1 MFSLRCESGRL
12 GALVLALSAAAMP
25 QGLAAQ
31 DTAMPRGLAA
41 QDTATPQGFAAQDY
55 VSLLPPMEW
64 RSIGPDRGGRSIA
77 VAGHSARPLEYY
89 FGATGGGLFKTTDGG
104 NTWRPV
110 TDGQIGS
117 ASVGAVAMAP
127 FNPDIVYIGM
137 GEVQLRAN
145 VLQGDGV
152 YRSDDAGKSWRHLGL
167 ADTHAIGRVRIHP
180 ADPDRVYVA
189 ALGHPFGPN
198 AERGVFRTTDGGKS
212 WKKVLFRDDH
222 TGAVDLVMDPR
233 DPDVLYA
240 TLWQVYRK
248 PWRLWSGGAGSGIF
262 KSTDGGDTWTE
273 ITRNPGLPAGVL
285 GKITVT
291 VSGTDPD
298 RVWANI
304 EAEEGGLYRSDDGGG
319 SWELVNNHRD
329 IWQRAFYFQ
338 RLVADPVDRNTLY
351 ILNFR
356 LMRSTDGGRTL
367 ESVPETHADHHDLW
381 IDPANPLRM
390 VNGNDGGG
398 VVTVNGGRTW
408 TSMRYPTAQ
417 IYRLATTVDFPYHV
431 CGAQQD
437 NSTVCVSSEP
447 GHLRDPRG
455 ASTEWMYAV
464 GGGESGYIAPHPAD
478 PDIFYAGA
486 TNTLTRYDRATGMAT
501 DIQPWPRIVMG
512 EPARDMPE
520 RWNWTYPIAVAPK
533 PPHALYVGS
542 QHLWKSGDEGR
553 SWARISPDLTRAE
566 PETLEDSGGPVV
578 LDQDGPEI
586 YGTLYSIGLSPHE
599 AETIWTGSDDGL
611 VHVSRDGGDN
621 WRDATPPDMP
631 PHTRVMTVEVSP
643 HDPARAHVAG
653 IRYEMD
659 DRSPHAWKTDDYGA
673 TWTRISDGI
682 PDGAFVRVI
691 REDPRRQGLLYAG
704 TEHGVF
710 VSFDGGARWSDLSF
724 GLPNTPVTGIS
735 VEERDLVIS
744 THGRSFWVL
753 DDIETLRQL
762 DADLASADLADADIA
777 SADIADPAIGDAT
790 ATSPHIHLFRPADA
804 IRRSVPA
811 VIDFRVGASRN
822 DSDSEVAPARHAR
835 VEVLTDDGEFV
846 TTAFVGTVGAGT
858 HRARWDLRY
867 PGAATFPGI
876 VLEGGNPG
884 IGPWAPPG
892 RYRARLT
899 VDGTTREAAFD
910 VHPDPRLGDVPATAF
925 ADQFRLAMAI
935 RDAEHS
941 ANTSVMT
948 ARDLLGQIDAILG
961 SMNDGALRDDVS
973 DFAAAVEA
981 VAGELYQLRNQSPKD
996 KIAFPIRLN
1005 DRLTG
1010 LRSHLERGDGTPLG
1024 AYQAVFDELSA
1035 ELDAHMQTLGRLL
1048 GEDLPGLNRR
1058 LRSAGLPLLESGS
1071 PRH

>member
-1 MFSLRCESGRL
+1 MYRL
-12 GALVLALSAAAMP
+12 AGPGWFGAAVLALSLSTALP
-25 QGLAAQ
+25 PGL
-31 DTAMPRGLAA
+31 
-41 QDTATPQGFAAQDY
+41 AAQDY
-55 VSLLPPMEW
+55 VSLLTPMEW

-77 VAGHSARPLEYY
+77 VAGHAERPFEYY

-104 NTWRPV
+104 TTWAPV
-110 TDGQIGS
+110 TDGQVGS

-127 FNPDIVYIGM
+127 SNPDIVYIGM

-167 ADTHAIGRVRIHP
+167 ADTHAIGRIRIHP
-180 ADPDRVYVA
+180 ANPDRAYVA

-198 AERGVFRTTDGGKS
+198 AERGVFRTSDGGKT
-212 WKKVLFRDDH
+212 WERVLFRDEH
-222 TGAVDLVMDPR
+222 TGAVDLVMDPS

-248 PWRLWSGGAGSGIF
+248 PWRLWSGGEGSGIF

-273 ITRNPGLPAGVL
+273 ITRNPGLPSGVL
-285 GKITVT
+285 GKVTIT
-291 VSGTDPD
+291 VSGADPD
-298 RVWANI
+298 RVWANV
-304 EAEEGGLYRSDDGGG
+304 EAEQGGLYRSDDGGG

-338 RLVADPVDRNTLY
+338 RLEADPVDRNTLY

-381 IDPANPLRM
+381 IDPTNPLRM
-390 VNGNDGGG
+390 INGNDGGG

-417 IYRLATTVDFPYHV
+417 IYRLATTADFPYHV

-447 GHLRDPRG
+447 GHLRNPRG
-455 ASTEWMYAV
+455 PSTEWMYAV
-464 GGGESGYIAPHPAD
+464 GGGEMGYIAQHPAD

-486 TNTLTRYDRATGMAT
+486 TNTLTRYDRATGMVT

-520 RWNWTYPIAVAPK
+520 RWNWTYPIAVAPN

-542 QHLWKSGDEGR
+542 QHLWRSLDEGA
-553 SWARISPDLTRAE
+553 SWTKISPDLTRAE
-566 PETLEDSGGPVV
+566 PETLDDSGGPIV

-586 YGTLYSIGLSPHE
+586 YGTLYSIGLSPHDP
-599 AETIWTGSDDGL
+599 ETIWTGSDDGL
-611 VHVSRDGGDN
+611 VHLSRDGGATWD
-621 WRDATPPDMP
+621 DVTPPDMP

-643 HDPARAHVAG
+643 HSPARAHVAG

-659 DRSPHAWKTDDYGA
+659 DRSPYVWKTDDYGT

-682 PDGAFVRVI
+682 PDGAFTRVI
-691 REDPRRQGLLYAG
+691 REDPKRLGLLYVG
-704 TEHGVF
+704 TEQGVH
-710 VSFDGGARWSDLSF
+710 VSFDAGSTWNDLSF
-724 GLPNTPVTGIS
+724 QLPTTPVTGIS

-753 DDIETLRQL
+753 DDIETLRQV
-762 DADLASADLADADIA
+762 DAEVAGAVGGVEGADAA
-777 SADIADPAIGDAT
+777 
-790 ATSPHIHLFRPADA
+790 SPHVHLFRPAAA
-804 IRRSVPA
+804 IRRAVPA
-811 VIDFRVGASRN
+811 VIDFRVSQPGRVLL
-822 DSDSEVAPARHAR
+822 EVMSH
-835 VEVLTDDGEFV
+835 DGEHGRTLV
-846 TTAFVGTVGAGT
+846 DDDLDAGT

-867 PGAATFPGI
+867 PGAVSFPGI
-876 VLEGGNPG
+876 VLEGGNPAV
-884 IGPWAPPG
+884 GPWAPPG
-892 RYRARLT
+892 SYRARLT
-899 VDGTTREAAFD
+899 VGDVTREAAFE
-910 VHPDPRLGDVPATAF
+910 VQPDPRLTDIPATAF

-935 RDAEHS
+935 RDAES
-941 ANTSVMT
+941 RANRTVMT
-948 ARDLLGQIDAILG
+948 ARDLVAQAAAIVTGTEDA
-961 SMNDGALRDDVS
+961 ALRGDVS
-973 DFAAAVEA
+973 AFAAAIEA

-996 KIAFPIRLN
+996 KIAFPIKLN

-1010 LRSHLERGDGTPLG
+1010 LRSHLERGDGTPVD
-1024 AYQAVFDELSA
+1024 AYQAVFAELSA
-1035 ELDAHMQTLGRLL
+1035 ELDVHLRAFEQMLAD
-1048 GEDLPGLNRR
+1048 DLPGLNRR
-1058 LRSAGLPLLESGS
+1058 LERAALGQLVARG

>member
-1 MFSLRCESGRL
+1 MDDSVPSPAISRLVHLRAPSLKSPRGGLASF
-12 GALVLALSAAAMP
+12 GAPVLALSV
-25 QGLAAQ
+25 L
-31 DTAMPRGLAA
+31 TAMSLTAIPAGL
-41 QDTATPQGFAAQDY
+41 GAQDY

-77 VAGHSARPLEYY
+77 VAGHAERPFEYY

-104 NTWRPV
+104 STWAPV
-110 TDGQIGS
+110 TDGQVGS

-127 FNPDIVYIGM
+127 SDPDIVYIGM

-167 ADTHAIGRVRIHP
+167 ADTHAIGRIRVHP
-180 ADPDRVYVA
+180 TNPERVYVA

-198 AERGVFRTTDGGKS
+198 PERGVFRTTDGGDT
-212 WKKVLFRDDH
+212 WQKVLFRDER
-222 TGAVDLVMDPR
+222 TGAVDLVMDPV

-248 PWRLWSGGAGSGIF
+248 PWRLWSGGEGSGIF
-262 KSTDGGDTWTE
+262 KSTDGGDTWSE
-273 ITRNPGLPAGVL
+273 LTRNPGLPAGVL

-291 VSGTDPD
+291 VSRADPD
-298 RVWANI
+298 RVWANV
-304 EAEEGGLYRSDDGGG
+304 EAERGGLYRSDDGGR
-319 SWELVNNHRD
+319 SWELVNGHRD

-338 RLVADPVDRNTLY
+338 RLEADPVDRNTLY

-381 IDPANPLRM
+381 IDPVNPLRM
-390 VNGNDGGG
+390 INGNDGGG

-417 IYRLATTVDFPYHV
+417 IYRLATTADFPYHV

-464 GGGESGYIAPHPAD
+464 GGGESGYVAPHPAD

-486 TNTLTRYDRATGMAT
+486 TNTLTRYDRATGMVT

-520 RWNWTYPIAVAPK
+520 RWNWTYPIAVAPVA
-533 PPHALYVGS
+533 PHALYVGS
-542 QHLWKSGDEGR
+542 QHLWRSVDEGE
-553 SWARISPDLTRAE
+553 SWARISPDLTRAD
-566 PETLEDSGGPVV
+566 PETLDDSGGPIVK
-578 LDQDGPEI
+578 DQDGPEI

-599 AETIWTGSDDGL
+599 PGTIWTGSDDGL
-611 VHVSRDGGDN
+611 VHVSRDTGGN
-621 WRDATPPDMP
+621 WLDVTPPHMP

-643 HDPARAHVAG
+643 HTPAGALVAG

-659 DRSPHAWKTDDYGA
+659 DRSPYSWKTDDYGA
-673 TWTRISDGI
+673 TWTRISDGL
-682 PDGAFVRVI
+682 PDSAFVRVI
-691 REDPRRQGLLYAG
+691 REDPKRAGLLYAG

-710 VSFDGGARWSDLSF
+710 VSFDGGSRWSDLSF
-724 GLPNTPVTGIS
+724 RLPRTPVTGLS

-753 DDIETLRQL
+753 DDIETLRQV
-762 DADLASADLADADIA
+762 DADIA
-777 SADIADPAIGDAT
+777 GSDV
-790 ATSPHIHLFRPADA
+790 HLFRPADA
-804 IRRSVPA
+804 VRRSVPA
-811 VIDFRVGASRN
+811 VIDFRVSR
-822 DSDSEVAPARHAR
+822 PGR
-835 VEVLTDDGEFV
+835 VLLDVLTDDREYV
-846 TTAFVGTVGAGT
+846 TTLVDDDVDGGS
-858 HRARWDLRY
+858 HRARWNLRY
-867 PGAATFPGI
+867 PGAVTFPGI
-876 VLEGGNPG
+876 VLEGGNPAV
-884 IGPWAPPG
+884 GPWAPPG
-892 RYRARLT
+892 RYRAQLT
-899 VDGTTREAAFD
+899 VGGMTREVTFD
-910 VHPDPRLGDVPATAF
+910 VHPDPRLGDIPAAAF
-925 ADQFRLAMAI
+925 TDQFRLAMAI
-935 RDAEHS
+935 RDAES
-941 ANTSVMT
+941 RANETVMT
-948 ARDLLGQIDAILG
+948 AWDLRAQIDAIVAESDDTG
-961 SMNDGALRDDVS
+961 LRDEAS
-973 DFAAAVEA
+973 GFAAGIEA

-996 KIAFPIRLN
+996 KIAFPIKLN

-1010 LRSHLERGDGTPLG
+1010 LRSHLERGDGTPID

-1035 ELDAHMQTLGRLL
+1035 ELDVHLRTLERMLS
-1048 GEDLPGLNRR
+1048 EDLPGLNRR
-1058 LRSAGLPLLESGS
+1058 LEEAGLTQLEVRGV
-1071 PRH
+1071 RY

>member
-1 MFSLRCESGRL
+1 MEDSIPSPVISRVVHVRAPFF
-12 GALVLALSAAAMP
+12 ALSLLAVMSA
-25 QGLAAQ
+25 GL
-31 DTAMPRGLAA
+31 G
-41 QDTATPQGFAAQDY
+41 AQDY

-77 VAGHSARPLEYY
+77 VAGHAERPFEYY

-104 NTWRPV
+104 TTWTAV
-110 TDGQIGS
+110 TDGQVAS
-117 ASVGAVAMAP
+117 ASVGAVSMAP
-127 FNPDIVYIGM
+127 SDPDIVYIGM

-167 ADTHAIGRVRIHP
+167 ADTHAIGRIRIHP
-180 ADPDRVYVA
+180 TNPDRAYVA

-198 AERGVFRTTDGGKS
+198 PERGVFRTTDGGDT
-212 WKKVLFRDDH
+212 WEKVLFRDER
-222 TGAVDLVMDPR
+222 TGAVDLVMDPG

-248 PWRLWSGGAGSGIF
+248 PWRLWSGGEGSGIF
-262 KSTDGGDTWTE
+262 KSTDGGDTWSE
-273 ITRNPGLPAGVL
+273 LTRNPGLPAGVL
-285 GKITVT
+285 GKITIT
-291 VSGTDPD
+291 VSGADPD
-298 RVWANI
+298 RVWANV
-304 EAEEGGLYRSDDGGG
+304 EAEQGGLYRSDDGGG
-319 SWELVNNHRD
+319 SWELVNGHRD

-338 RLVADPVDRNTLY
+338 RLEADPLDRNTLY

-381 IDPANPLRM
+381 IDPTNPLRM
-390 VNGNDGGG
+390 INGNDGGG

-417 IYRLATTVDFPYHV
+417 IYRLATTAGFPYHV

-486 TNTLTRYDRATGMAT
+486 TNTLTRYDRATGLAK

-512 EPARDMPE
+512 EAARDMPE
-520 RWNWTYPIAVAPK
+520 RWNWTYPIAVAPT
-533 PPHALYVGS
+533 PPHALYAGS
-542 QHLWKSGDEGR
+542 QHLWRSVDEGA

-566 PETLEDSGGPVV
+566 PETLGDSGGPIV

-599 AETIWTGSDDGL
+599 PETIWTGSDDGL
-611 VHVSRDGGDN
+611 VHVSRDTGGS
-621 WRDATPPDMP
+621 WRDVTPPDMP
-631 PHTRVMTVEVSP
+631 PHTRVMTLEASP
-643 HDPARAHVAG
+643 HGPAGAHVAG

-659 DRSPHAWKTDDYGA
+659 DRKPYVWKTDDYGA
-673 TWTRISDGI
+673 TWTTISDGI
-682 PDGAFVRVI
+682 PDGAFTRVI
-691 REDPRRQGLLYAG
+691 REDPKRQGLLYVG

-710 VSFDGGARWSDLSF
+710 VSFNGGSSWSDLSF
-724 GLPNTPVTGIS
+724 GLPRTPVTGIS

-762 DADLASADLADADIA
+762 DADAAGADV
-777 SADIADPAIGDAT
+777 
-790 ATSPHIHLFRPADA
+790 HLFPPADA

-811 VIDFRVGASRN
+811 VIDFRVSQAG
-822 DSDSEVAPARHAR
+822 R
-835 VEVLTDDGEFV
+835 VQLDILTDDREYV
-846 TTAFVGTVGAGT
+846 TTLVDHDLDQGT

-867 PGAATFPGI
+867 PGAATFAGI

-884 IGPWAPPG
+884 VGPWAPPG
-892 RYRARLT
+892 RYRAQLT
-899 VDGTTREAAFD
+899 IGGVAREVTVD
-910 VHPDPRLGDVPATAF
+910 VHPDPRLGDIATAAF

-935 RDAEHS
+935 RDAEHG

-948 ARDLLGQIDAILG
+948 ARDLLSQIDVIVAEI
-961 SMNDGALRDDVS
+961 DDADLRDDAS
-973 DFAAAVEA
+973 SFAAGIEA

-996 KIAFPIRLN
+996 KIAFPIKLN

-1010 LRSHLERGDGTPLG
+1010 LRSHLERGDGTPIG
-1024 AYQAVFDELSA
+1024 AYQAVFDELSG
-1035 ELDAHMQTLGRLL
+1035 ELDVHLRTLERLL
-1048 GEDLPGLNRR
+1048 SEDLPRLNRR
-1058 LRSAGLPLLESGS
+1058 LEEAGFGQLDVTA
-1071 PRH
+1071 PRY

>member
-1 MFSLRCESGRL
+1 MDDSVPPPVISRL
-12 GALVLALSAAAMP
+12 VHVRAPVLALS
-25 QGLAAQ
+25 LL
-31 DTAMPRGLAA
+31 TAMSLTAIPAGL
-41 QDTATPQGFAAQDY
+41 GAQDY

-77 VAGHSARPLEYY
+77 VAGHAERSFEYY

-104 NTWRPV
+104 SSWTAV
-110 TDGQIGS
+110 TDGQVGS

-127 FNPDIVYIGM
+127 SDPDIVYIGM

-167 ADTHAIGRVRIHP
+167 ADTHAIGRIRVHP
-180 ADPDRVYVA
+180 TNPERVYVA

-198 AERGVFRTTDGGKS
+198 PERGVFRTSDGGKT
-212 WKKVLFRDDH
+212 WEKVLFRDER
-222 TGAVDLVMDPR
+222 TGAVDLVMDPV

-248 PWRLWSGGAGSGIF
+248 PWRLWSGGEGSGIF
-262 KSTDGGDTWTE
+262 KSTDGGDTWSE
-273 ITRNPGLPAGVL
+273 LTRNPGLPAGLL

-291 VSGTDPD
+291 VSGADPD
-298 RVWANI
+298 RVWANV
-304 EAEEGGLYRSDDGGG
+304 EAEQGGLYRSDDGGR
-319 SWELVNNHRD
+319 SWELVNGHRD

-338 RLVADPVDRNTLY
+338 RLEADPFDRNTLY

-367 ESVPETHADHHDLW
+367 QSVPETHADHHDLW
-381 IDPANPLRM
+381 IDPVNPLRM
-390 VNGNDGGG
+390 INGNDGGG

-417 IYRLATTVDFPYHV
+417 IYRLATTADFPYHV

-464 GGGESGYIAPHPAD
+464 GGGESGYIAPHPGD

-486 TNTLTRYDRATGMAT
+486 TNTLTRYDRATGLVT

-520 RWNWTYPIAVAPK
+520 RWNWTYPIAVAPLA
-533 PPHALYVGS
+533 PHALYVGS
-542 QHLWKSGDEGR
+542 QHLWRSVDEGE

-566 PETLEDSGGPVV
+566 PETLDDSGGPIVK
-578 LDQDGPEI
+578 DQDGPEI

-599 AETIWTGSDDGL
+599 PGTIWTGSDDGL
-611 VHVSRDGGDN
+611 VHVSRDGGGS
-621 WRDATPPDMP
+621 WRNVTPLHMP

-643 HDPARAHVAG
+643 HTPASALVAG

-659 DRSPHAWKTDDYGA
+659 DRSPYAWKTDDYGA
-673 TWTRISDGI
+673 TWTRISGGL
-682 PDGAFVRVI
+682 PDGAFVRVV
-691 REDPRRQGLLYAG
+691 REDPKRAGLLYAG

-710 VSFDGGARWSDLSF
+710 ASFDGGSRWSNLSF
-724 GLPNTPVTGIS
+724 RLPCTPVTGLS

-753 DDIETLRQL
+753 DDIETLRQV
-762 DADLASADLADADIA
+762 DADVAGSDV
-777 SADIADPAIGDAT
+777 
-790 ATSPHIHLFRPADA
+790 HLFRPADA
-804 IRRSVPA
+804 VRRSVPA
-811 VIDFRVGASRN
+811 VIDLRVS
-822 DSDSEVAPARHAR
+822 APGR
-835 VEVLTDDGEFV
+835 VLLDVLTDDREYV
-846 TTAFVGTVGAGT
+846 TTLVADDLGAGT
-858 HRARWDLRY
+858 HRARWNLRY
-867 PGAATFPGI
+867 PGAVTFEGI
-876 VLEGGNPG
+876 VLEGGNPAV
-884 IGPWAPPG
+884 GPWAPPG

-899 VDGTTREAAFD
+899 VDGVTWEQTFD
-910 VHPDPRLGDVPATAF
+910 VHPDPRLGDIPAAAF
-925 ADQFRLAMAI
+925 TDQFRLAMAI
-935 RDAEHS
+935 RDAES
-941 ANTSVMT
+941 RANTSVLT
-948 ARDLLGQIDAILG
+948 AWDLRAQIDAIVAESDDTG
-961 SMNDGALRDDVS
+961 LRDEAS
-973 DFAAAVEA
+973 GFAAGIEA

-996 KIAFPIRLN
+996 KIAFPIKLN

-1010 LRSHLERGDGTPLG
+1010 LRSHLERGDGTPID
-1024 AYQAVFDELSA
+1024 AYQAVFNELSA
-1035 ELDAHMQTLGRLL
+1035 ELDEQLRIFERMLSD
-1048 GEDLPGLNRR
+1048 DLPGLNRR
-1058 LRSAGLPLLESGS
+1058 LVEAGLTLIEVRGV
-1071 PRH
+1071 RY